1 MNRQAISIVTPP
13 PTTLSALEQL
23 YVAYFNRPA
32 DVSGFFHW
40 WSAASQFGVSLAAI
54 GDAFATT
61 PEYIAAYAGLSN
73 GQIVNKVYQNLFGRD
88 AESGGKAYWVDL
100 LERHVI
106 TVANVVTQVAAAAVG
121 SDSEALHAKT
131 AAALAFTTALDTET
145 APLYEGPA
153 AVAVAKAF
161 LSSIV
166 DNASLAR
173 STAPAAL
180 QQVLDNMS
188 VAHNP
193 LLAPVTFNLTAATD
207 LIVPAVAPT
216 ALAQLLG
223 KDVANG
229 TATAN
234 GNSISQTFDGA
245 DSIDLG
251 AGRDTLNLTALI
263 GSTWVVPATVKVANV
278 ETANVTADQG
288 IVIDT
293 RAWSGLSQ
301 VNLTAGA
308 AGTVTAA
315 AGTNITSTFVL
326 GTGAGVVDGGK
337 NVAITV
343 TGARFGS
350 DGISVGHTLAP
361 TENVTINYN
370 AVDAGSYGALNV
382 TGGNLVTINQ
392 SHTNGVNTSAINA
405 PVTVTGTHDTGE
417 VIINNAA
424 AVQASATQAGIELN
438 RVVITDANFG
448 SRTDRGSIGQVAVS
462 NYSSLVIN
470 DSALFDLSLSGGAGD
485 VTISNGGLVGASDK
499 ILFLELDGVRSGTL
513 TDASGANG
521 VYSRLNIQAYGAD
534 STTGIRFNALE
545 TLNVSGNSHLTLLSD
560 NGLLALKSLH
570 VFDKA
575 GISGNFSATALTR
588 VDTSYSTGTTSV
600 VIDGSKTDYIGGA
613 GADSVTLTAVGLNHV
628 VKLGTGADRVIIN
641 AISPSLNNYGV
652 IQEVHG
658 GVTLGFA
665 DHGNETFAS
674 AKQELAAGAG
684 FRDYA
689 DAVIRHGGNASGNG
703 AIGWF
708 QFGGDTYVV
717 ESRHDGSAPTAAFT
731 SGTDIIVRLTGLVDL
746 STAGFAD
753 GLLTVK

>member
-1 MNRQAISIVTPP
+1 MNRHPMSIVIVGPP
-13 PTTLSALEQL
+13 PTNPISSALEQL

-32 DVSGFFHW
+32 DIGGFLFWTSAIRQSG
-40 WSAASQFGVSLAAI
+40 VTLAAI
-54 GDAFATT
+54 GEAFATA

-73 GQIVNKVYQNLFGRD
+73 DQIVNKVYQNLFGRD

-100 LERHVI
+100 LERRLI
-106 TVANVVTQVAAAAVG
+106 TVANVVTQVAAGAVG
-121 SDSEALHAKT
+121 SDREVIQAKT
-131 AAALAFTTALDTET
+131 AAALAFTTALESEA
-145 APLYEGPA
+145 APFYQGPA
-153 AVAVAKAF
+153 AIAVAKAF
-161 LSSIV
+161 ISSIV
-166 DNASLAR
+166 DNASYIKN
-173 STAPAAL
+173 TTPAAL
-180 QQVLDNMS
+180 QKVFDDMS
-188 VAHNP
+188 VAYNP
-193 LLAPVTFNLTAATD
+193 MLAPVTFNLTAATD
-207 LIVPAVAPT
+207 LIAPT
-216 ALAQLLG
+216 DLAQLPG

-234 GNSISQTFDGA
+234 GNSISQTFDGL

-251 AGRDTLNLTALI
+251 AGRDTLNLTALT
-263 GSTWVVPATVKVANV
+263 GSTWVVPTTVRVANV

-288 IVIDT
+288 IVMDT

-315 AGTNITSTFVL
+315 AGTNITATFVL

-350 DGISVGHTLAP
+350 DGISLGHTLAP

-370 AVDAGSYGALNV
+370 AVDAGAYGALNV

-405 PVTVTGTHDTGE
+405 PVTVTGTHDTSE

-448 SRTDRGSIGQVAVS
+448 STTARGSIGQIAVS

-499 ILFLELDGVRSGTL
+499 ILFLELNGVRSGTL

-521 VYSRLNIQAYGAD
+521 VYSRLNIHAYGAD

-570 VFDKA
+570 VSDKA

-600 VIDGSKTDYIGGA
+600 VIDGSKTDFIGGA
-613 GADSVTLTAVGLNHV
+613 GADSVTLTGVGLNHV

-689 DAVIRHGGNASGNG
+689 DAVIRQGGNASGNG

-717 ESRHDGSAPTAAFT
+717 ESRHDGSAPTAGFT

-746 STAGFAD
+746 SSAGFAD